1 MRSGRV
7 GMCGIVA
14 RAARSAVIVWA
25 CAVAVGACARTRTA
39 PTPESP
45 KPPPP
50 DLTGRAVFVLPAQP
64 APGARRDPQSG
75 EIVAGLDAEIA
86 YWLEDR
92 GPRVD
97 WTFPPDVRSA
107 LARNAMLNIDVD
119 ALAVGSF
126 HRAEVI
132 NIGDPLLGDLRRLAA
147 VLDARLALV
156 PVAASYVPGT
166 PDGRVEVAVALID
179 TFGGRVLW
187 YGVMAGEPG
196 ASDSRDVAA
205 SAARAVARAM
215 LP

>member
-1 MRSGRV
+1 MRA
-7 GMCGIVA
+7 IVA
-14 RAARSAVIVWA
+14 PVLRRTLLVWA
-25 CAVAVGACARTRTA
+25 SALAIAGCARTRAA

-75 EIVAGLDAEIA
+75 EIVPGLDGEIA
-86 YWLEDR
+86 YWLEDH

-97 WTFPPDVRSA
+97 WTFPPEVRRA
-107 LARNAMLNIDVD
+107 LERNAMLNIDVD

-147 VLDARLALV
+147 VVDARLALV
-156 PVAASYVPGT
+156 PVAATYVPGT

-196 ASDSRDVAA
+196 AADSRDVAA
-205 SAARAVARAM
+205 SAARAVARAL